1 MLATYM
7 RRMRNE
13 NLEIRIAGSYCEIC
27 GGAFRSLVHFGL
39 LVSSVFIALG
49 QKCNFGWMI
58 TRILKP
64 ILAPRYFRLKYFL
77 ETNVAI
83 SLLQR
88 LSKLCYLGEQQT
100 FFLRLSNPSIT
111 VVLSCELCQ
120 QQTSRYLGNGWNVYV
135 VFWTHID
142 LVANCSQPVKSFC
155 SYHYPA

>member
-13 NLEIRIAGSYCEIC
+13 NLEIRIAGSHCEIC
-27 GGAFRSLVHFGL
+27 GGSFRSLVHFGL

-83 SLLQR
+83 SLLQK

-120 QQTSRYLGNGWNVYV
+120 QQTSRYLGNG
-135 VFWTHID
+135 
-142 LVANCSQPVKSFC
+142 
-155 SYHYPA
+155 

>member
-1 MLATYM
+1 MLTTYM

-27 GGAFRSLVHFGL
+27 GGSFRSLVHFGL
-39 LVSSVFIALG
+39 LVSSIFIVLG

-64 ILAPRYFRLKYFL
+64 ILATRYFRLKCFFR
-77 ETNVAI
+77 NQRSI

-100 FFLRLSNPSIT
+100 FFFGLSNTSST

-120 QQTSRYLGNGWNVYV
+120 
-135 VFWTHID
+135 
-142 LVANCSQPVKSFC
+142 K
-155 SYHYPA
+155 